1 MALESVLGGQ
11 IFPLDLLPPAFF
23 DISAGLPYFYQ
34 MYFPVALLTGRLDDP
49 TVIGPMLQI
58 QAFWVV
64 VILMTGQI
72 LWRRGL
78 RLHTAVGG

>member
-1 MALESVLGGQ
+1 
-11 IFPLDLLPPAFF
+11 
-23 DISAGLPYFYQ
+23 
-34 MYFPVALLTGRLDDP
+34 MYFPVALLTGRLNDP
-49 TVIGPMLQI
+49 AVVMQMLQI

-64 VILMTGQI
+64 VILVAGQV